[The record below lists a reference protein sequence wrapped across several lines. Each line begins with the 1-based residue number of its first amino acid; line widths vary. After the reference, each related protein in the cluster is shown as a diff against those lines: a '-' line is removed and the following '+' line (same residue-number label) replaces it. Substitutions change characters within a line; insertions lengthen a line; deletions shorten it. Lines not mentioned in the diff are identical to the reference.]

1 MNFPELMDEILL
13 ILSEKEMTERELAK
27 ILRVERKILKKVL
40 EFLKEMD
47 FIESD
52 NLRLRLSESGGS
64 WLNLTCT
71 NNT

>member
-52 NLRLRLSESGGS
+52 NLRLRLSESGRK
-64 WLNLTCT
+64 LVELDVY
-71 NNT
+71 